1 VTSWAA
7 AVDAART
14 TAAPAMNVERM
25 FSLLWKEQRACRR
38 FSLIYSFEYN
48 RGGADLSQL
57 RIGAQEDA

>member
-1 VTSWAA
+1 M
-7 AVDAART
+7 
-14 TAAPAMNVERM
+14 TATPAMNVERM